1 MLPTNNF
8 TVLYHSQT
16 QNDTVANGTLFG
28 SFSSS
33 SATSTVFQENIDLNA
48 TKYPYIEVSV
58 TTAPNYT
65 PTSGFAF
72 GLRFVLRL
80 TDGSIIQ
87 PLNDQ
92 LPIEHVPSGEPA
104 TLKVYVPNYA
114 PNIQDIIGLRLYTE
128 ERAGIKSTYSLHI
141 DSIVASSLNR
151 VPNCSS
157 AVCSVSLELSND
169 TGYIDTLVADVVY
182 SGQSSYK
189 MAFSY
194 GGQMFFSR
202 SYSNGS
208 SHISITAI
216 SQNIG
221 LQNLILAST
230 PLIPTTV
237 YFISDVAPASVQI
250 RDLKLTFTPIPSRTT
265 SSIVPFP
272 TDMLLLFAELLLV
285 FGLPAELLVFRPSW
299 RVGLIAG
306 VIIRVMIMPWTGHPQ
321 DTLTYI
327 RTAYLWYHQ
336 GWAPIFYNPPTIFA
350 LSVPVGSM
358 QVYYLL
364 GLDRIDPSF
373 LFHYGGTIATF
384 FVKLPFLLAD
394 VTTAV
399 ILSRISQNRTY
410 AMFYFLNPF
419 SIYVSAVWGQYEGLT
434 TMALVAGYA
443 AIVKLKPRSAI
454 FAGLGGFLLAGL
466 VELFGFL
473 AIPFLAVYLAIKKLY
488 LYFAIPLLVTLV
500 ALLIPSSLSQYV
512 FSVQLSSSIL
522 QPGVYS
528 LSGSFGISSQLP
540 FITGLTASLFL
551 GLYALIRTSVFLNT
565 LAPIAAAIISFELFA
580 NNHPQVM
587 LIPLGLVTIL
597 FIARND
603 VAGLAFVWFCG
614 TVLAFISIVG
624 TQSFAYL
631 LTGEGYY
638 MIPLIEGGQHL
649 KFYAL
654 GLLIVNVGL
663 LARAYR
669 KFPLVLT
676 SLVVVA
682 LIGLGWLLVNF
693 V

>member
-1 MLPTNNF
+1 M
-8 TVLYHSQT
+8 
-16 QNDTVANGTLFG
+16 
-28 SFSSS
+28 
-33 SATSTVFQENIDLNA
+33 
-48 TKYPYIEVSV
+48 
-58 TTAPNYT
+58 
-65 PTSGFAF
+65 
-72 GLRFVLRL
+72 
-80 TDGSIIQ
+80 
-87 PLNDQ
+87 
-92 LPIEHVPSGEPA
+92 
-104 TLKVYVPNYA
+104 
-114 PNIQDIIGLRLYTE
+114 
-128 ERAGIKSTYSLHI
+128 
-141 DSIVASSLNR
+141 
-151 VPNCSS
+151 
-157 AVCSVSLELSND
+157 SLELSND

-466 VELFGFL
+466 VELFG
-473 AIPFLAVYLAIKKLY
+473 
-488 LYFAIPLLVTLV
+488 LLVTLV